1 MMNHLKDF
9 ILAEGKIKYF
19 LTYADNYAIGYFKK
33 QVRTKRFIK
42 KKKKARNNKDVVL
55 RVFLPR
61 SPLIRLFGWATS
73 RTMTARL
80 CCRSRCSRSTLKSA
94 P

>member
-1 MMNHLKDF
+1 MSQGYGSLMMNHLKDF

-42 KKKKARNNKDVVL
+42 KKKKKLAITKML
-55 RVFLPR
+55 SSGF
-61 SPLIRLFGWATS
+61 F
-73 RTMTARL
+73 
-80 CCRSRCSRSTLKSA
+80 CRDH